1 MNDNYVDFAMARIL
15 LAEDDENL
23 RPFLARSLENAGH
36 EVLAFS
42 DGEDAL
48 PVLGIGHVDILISDL
63 VMPGMNGIEL
73 ARHARD
79 KDPNLPVIFITGFS
93 AVAMEAL
100 DSINGVSKVL
110 SKPFHLNS
118 LVEAVRNALDDRAI
132 S

>member
-1 MNDNYVDFAMARIL
+1 MARIL
-15 LAEDDENL
+15 LAEDDDNL

-42 DGEDAL
+42 DGDEAL
-48 PVLGIGHVDILISDL
+48 PALHAAEFDILISDL

-73 ARHARD
+73 ARHAREKAPD
-79 KDPNLPVIFITGFS
+79 LPVIFITGFS
-93 AVAMEAL
+93 AVALEAL
-100 DSINGVSKVL
+100 KTVDGVSKVL

-118 LVEAVRNALDDRAI
+118 LVEAVRNALEDRAL

>member
-1 MNDNYVDFAMARIL
+1 MARIL

-42 DGEDAL
+42 DGQDAL
-48 PVLGIGHVDILISDL
+48 PVLDTGEVDLLISDL

-73 ARHARD
+73 ARHAKEKEPD
-79 KDPNLPVIFITGFS
+79 MPVIFITGFS

-100 DSINGVSKVL
+100 DTVDGVNKVL

-118 LVEAVRNALDDRAI
+118 LVEAVNNALMDKAT

>member
-1 MNDNYVDFAMARIL
+1 MARIL
-15 LAEDDENL
+15 LAEDDDNL

-48 PVLGIGHVDILISDL
+48 PVMASGEIDILVSDL
-63 VMPGMNGIEL
+63 VMPGMNGVEL
-73 ARHARD
+73 ARLAKEKAPD
-79 KDPNLPVIFITGFS
+79 LPVIFITGFS
-93 AVAMEAL
+93 AVAVEAMETI
-100 DSINGVSKVL
+100 DGVNKVL

-118 LVEAVRNALDDRAI
+118 LVEAVDRALADQEA

>member
-1 MNDNYVDFAMARIL
+1 MARII
-15 LAEDDENL
+15 LAEDDDNL

-42 DGEDAL
+42 DGEEAL
-48 PVLGIGHVDILISDL
+48 PALHAGGIDILISDL

-73 ARHARD
+73 ARHAREHTPD
-79 KDPNLPVIFITGFS
+79 LPVIFITGFS

-100 DSINGVSKVL
+100 NSVDGVSKVL

-118 LVEAVRNALDDRAI
+118 LVDAVRTALKARI
-132 S
+132 RSR

>member
-1 MNDNYVDFAMARIL
+1 MARIL

-48 PVLGIGHVDILISDL
+48 PVLGTGQVDLLISDL

-73 ARHARD
+73 ARLAKEKEPD
-79 KDPNLPVIFITGFS
+79 LPVIFITGFS

-100 DSINGVSKVL
+100 DTVDGVSKVL

-118 LVEAVRNALDDRAI
+118 LVEAVENALMDKAT

>member
-1 MNDNYVDFAMARIL
+1 MARIL
-15 LAEDDENL
+15 LAEDDEHL

-48 PVLGIGHVDILISDL
+48 PVLGTGQVDILISDI

-73 ARHARD
+73 ARLAKEKEPD
-79 KDPNLPVIFITGFS
+79 LPVIFITGFS

-100 DSINGVSKVL
+100 ETVNGVSKVL

-118 LVEAVRNALDDRAI
+118 LVDAVQNALLDKAK
-132 S
+132 SKG

>member
-1 MNDNYVDFAMARIL
+1 MARIL
-15 LAEDDENL
+15 LAEDDDSL

-48 PVLGIGHVDILISDL
+48 PALGIGQVDILISDL

-73 ARHARD
+73 ARYARGKEPD
-79 KDPNLPVIFITGFS
+79 LPVIFITGFS

-100 DSINGVSKVL
+100 DAVDGVSKVL

-118 LVEAVRNALDDRAI
+118 LVDAVKNALEDRAI

>member
-1 MNDNYVDFAMARIL
+1 MARIL
-15 LAEDDENL
+15 LAEDDDNL

-42 DGEDAL
+42 DGDEAL
-48 PVLGIGHVDILISDL
+48 PALHAAEFDILISDL

-73 ARHARD
+73 ARHAREKAPD
-79 KDPNLPVIFITGFS
+79 LPVIFITGFS

-100 DSINGVSKVL
+100 NTVDGVSKVL

-118 LVEAVRNALDDRAI
+118 LVEAVRNALEDRAL

>member
-1 MNDNYVDFAMARIL
+1 MARIL
-15 LAEDDENL
+15 LAEDDEHL

-36 EVLAFS
+36 EVIAFS

-48 PVLGIGHVDILISDL
+48 PVLGTGQVDLLISDI

-73 ARHARD
+73 ARIAKEKEPD
-79 KDPNLPVIFITGFS
+79 LPVIFITGFS

-100 DSINGVSKVL
+100 ETVNGVSKVL

-118 LVEAVRNALDDRAI
+118 LVEAVKNALLDKTA
-132 S
+132 SKG

>member
-1 MNDNYVDFAMARIL
+1 MARIL
-15 LAEDDENL
+15 LAEDDDNL

-48 PVLGIGHVDILISDL
+48 PALNVGEVDILISDL

-73 ARHARD
+73 ARYARKQEPD
-79 KDPNLPVIFITGFS
+79 LPVIFITGFS

-100 DSINGVSKVL
+100 DAVDGVSKVL

-118 LVEAVRNALDDRAI
+118 LVDAVQNALEDRAI

>member
-1 MNDNYVDFAMARIL
+1 MARIL
-15 LAEDDENL
+15 LAEDDNNL

-48 PVLGIGHVDILISDL
+48 PALNVGEVDILISDL

-73 ARHARD
+73 ARYARE
-79 KDPNLPVIFITGFS
+79 KKPELPVIFITGFS

-100 DSINGVSKVL
+100 DAVDGVSKVL

-118 LVEAVRNALDDRAI
+118 LVDAVQNALEDRAI

>member
-1 MNDNYVDFAMARIL
+1 MARIL
-15 LAEDDENL
+15 LAEDDDNL

-48 PVLGIGHVDILISDL
+48 PAMIAGEIDLLVSDL
-63 VMPGMNGIEL
+63 VMPGMNGVEL
-73 ARHARD
+73 ARRAKEKVPD
-79 KDPNLPVIFITGFS
+79 LPVIFITGFS
-93 AVAMEAL
+93 AVAVEAM
-100 DSINGVSKVL
+100 DTIDGVNKVL

-118 LVEAVRNALDDRAI
+118 LVEAVDRALAEQAT

>member
-1 MNDNYVDFAMARIL
+1 MACIL

-23 RPFLARSLENAGH
+23 RPFLARSLENAGP

-48 PVLGIGHVDILISDL
+48 PAIGGGQVDLLISDL

-73 ARHARD
+73 ARHARE
-79 KDPNLPVIFITGFS
+79 KIPGLPVIFITGFS
-93 AVAMEAL
+93 AVALEAMETVAG
-100 DSINGVSKVL
+100 ISKVL

-118 LVEAVRNALDDRAI
+118 LVEAVNAALMDKAA

>member
-1 MNDNYVDFAMARIL
+1 MARIL
-15 LAEDDENL
+15 LAEDDDNL

-36 EVLAFS
+36 EVLAFR

-48 PVLGIGHVDILISDL
+48 PAFGSGQIDILISDL

-73 ARHARD
+73 ARHARKLEPD
-79 KDPNLPVIFITGFS
+79 IPVIFITGFS

-100 DSINGVSKVL
+100 DTVDGVSKVL

-118 LVEAVRNALDDRAI
+118 LVDAVRNALDDRAI
-132 S
+132 SG

>member
-1 MNDNYVDFAMARIL
+1 MARIL
-15 LAEDDENL
+15 LAEDDDNL

-48 PVLGIGHVDILISDL
+48 PALNVGEVDILISDL

-73 ARHARD
+73 ARYARE
-79 KDPNLPVIFITGFS
+79 KKPELPVIFITGFS

-100 DSINGVSKVL
+100 DAVDGVSKVL

-118 LVEAVRNALDDRAI
+118 LVDAVQNALEDRAI

>member
-1 MNDNYVDFAMARIL
+1 MARIL
-15 LAEDDENL
+15 LAEDDNNL

-48 PVLGIGHVDILISDL
+48 PALNVGEVDILISDL

-73 ARHARD
+73 ARYARKQEPD
-79 KDPNLPVIFITGFS
+79 LPVIFITGFS

-100 DSINGVSKVL
+100 DAVDGVSKVL

-118 LVEAVRNALDDRAI
+118 LVDAVQNALEDRAI

>member
-1 MNDNYVDFAMARIL
+1 MARIL
-15 LAEDDENL
+15 LAEDDDSL

-42 DGEDAL
+42 DGEEAL
-48 PVLGIGHVDILISDL
+48 PALRAAEIDILISDL

-79 KDPNLPVIFITGFS
+79 RIPDLPVIFITGFS

-100 DSINGVSKVL
+100 NTVDGVSKVL

-118 LVEAVRNALDDRAI
+118 LVEAVQNALADRAI
-132 S
+132 RR